1 MLVHIGMSCIEYI
14 DVSNEILFFSQ
25 MNWKYRVRIELVNS
39 FDFPYSLTLSLT
51 LSILSS
57 NNNIYFI
64 NKDSFISFE
73 FPNSTMDQF
82 L

>member
-39 FDFPYSLTLSLT
+39 FDFPYSLTLS
-51 LSILSS
+51 ILSS
-57 NNNIYFI
+57 NINIYFI